1 MTTAGTRDD
10 EQARAGIHP
19 ATTGSTTER
28 GPSRVTA
35 TRRVSVLAGDGIGP
49 DVTDEALKVA
59 TAAALEEG
67 VTLEL
72 SPVDVGADRY
82 LKSGHVLGDDDLA
95 SMAESDAILL
105 GALGDPRVPPGI
117 LERGV
122 IVAIRRHFR
131 QSVNVRP
138 VRLLH
143 GVQSPL
149 RALPPESCDM
159 VIVRENTE
167 GLYAGGS
174 SSAQAGTPQG
184 VAIQTSITT
193 HAATEAAVRY
203 AFGLARG
210 RRKHVTVCHKTNILV
225 DSGLIWS
232 AVTSEQAADFPDVE
246 VGYAHVDA
254 MTMHM
259 LQRPESFDVIVT
271 DNLFGDILSDLGA
284 AIAGGLGYAASGNL
298 NLDGDAPSMF
308 EPVHGSA
315 PDIAGTGTANPA
327 AAILSAAMML
337 DHLSLPAAAER
348 CRAAVANA
356 SAELATAGRT
366 VRTTEFGD
374 LVASLVTR

>member
-1 MTTAGTRDD
+1 MTTAGPRED
-10 EQARAGIHP
+10 ELTSDIPAGTP
-19 ATTGSTTER
+19 GGTE
-28 GPSRVTA
+28 A
-35 TRRVSVLAGDGIGP
+35 TRRVSVIAGDGIGP
-49 DVTDEALKVA
+49 EVTAEALKVA
-59 TAAALEEG
+59 TAAARSEG
-67 VTLEL
+67 VRLEQ
-72 SPVDVGADRY
+72 SPVDLGAERY
-82 LKSGHVLGDDDLA
+82 LRSGHVLGDDDLA
-95 SMAESDAILL
+95 SMARSDAILL

-138 VRLLH
+138 VRLLP
-143 GVQSPL
+143 GAQSPL
-149 RALPPESCDM
+149 RDLAPESCDM

-174 SSAQAGTPQG
+174 SSAQEGTPHG

-203 AFGLARG
+203 AFALARG
-210 RRKHVTVCHKTNILV
+210 RRKHLTVCHKTNILV

-232 AVTSEQAADFPDVE
+232 AVASEQGADFPDVE

-254 MTMHM
+254 MTMYM

-298 NLDGDAPSMF
+298 NLTGDAPSMF

-337 DHLSLPAAAER
+337 DHLALPAAAER
-348 CRAAVANA
+348 CRTAVAAA

-366 VRTTEFGD
+366 VPTTEFGD
-374 LVASLVTR
+374 IVAALVTG

>member
-1 MTTAGTRDD
+1 MT
-10 EQARAGIHP
+10 
-19 ATTGSTTER
+19 S
-28 GPSRVTA
+28 
-35 TRRVSVLAGDGIGP
+35 TRRISVLAGDGIGP
-49 DVTDEALKVA
+49 EVTDEALKVA
-59 TAAALEEG
+59 TASAHMEG
-67 VTLEL
+67 VRLEL
-72 SPVDVGADRY
+72 SPLDVGASRY
-82 LKSGHVLGDDDLA
+82 LRSGHVLDDDDLA
-95 SMAESDAILL
+95 SMAESDAIML

-138 VRLLH
+138 VRLLQ

-149 RALPPESCDM
+149 RDLRPDGCDM

-174 SSAQAGTPQG
+174 SSAQAGTPHD

-203 AFGLARG
+203 AFGLARE

-225 DSGLIWS
+225 DSGRIWS
-232 AVTSEQAADFPDVE
+232 SVTSEQGADFQDVQ

-254 MTMHM
+254 MTLHM

-298 NLDGDAPSMF
+298 NLDGGAPSMF

-315 PDIAGTGTANPA
+315 PDIAGTGAANPA

-337 DHLSLPAAAER
+337 DHLLLPAAAER
-348 CRAAVANA
+348 CRTAVAIA
-356 SAELATAGRT
+356 SAELATPTGR

-374 LVASLVTR
+374 LVAELVTQ